1 MQKMHN
7 NLTVRPKKLPGMTE
21 KKLCACGDIF
31 VTVNYLD
38 SKIFEVFIR
47 LGKAGGC
54 AMALNESIGKLI
66 SHFLQ
71 EGGDVQTVLKSLS
84 GVSCHQASAT
94 VPSCVSAVAEVLK
107 EHINQTTKKGE

>member
-1 MQKMHN
+1 MQEKHN
-7 NLTVRPKKLPGMTE
+7 QVAPRFKSTPGITYE
-21 KKLCACGDIF
+21 ANTACGRMF
-31 VTVNYLD
+31 VTCNGEPLD
-38 SKIFEVFIR
+38 EVFIR

-54 AMALNESIGKLI
+54 AIALNESVGKLI
-66 SHFLQ
+66 SHYIQ

-107 EHINQTTKKGE
+107 EHVGQTKEKGE